1 MVMTLE
7 NGKRIILLRL
17 IGFISTLVYV
27 LYVFLAYFPK
37 VFRNAMTEKNLTLLT
52 VAVTFIF
59 LVVLFWP
66 SIKKYRYIFFSAD
79 ERTITLRW
87 YKPGLMPGESRS
99 IEIPSDRLAGYE
111 IQEKVMGL
119 YRYLILYQ
127 QVQGRKAAYPPVSIT
142 ALSRAQTEQIE
153 ETLKNYKSVI

>member
-99 IEIPSDRLAGYE
+99 IEIP
-111 IQEKVMGL
+111 
-119 YRYLILYQ
+119 
-127 QVQGRKAAYPPVSIT
+127 
-142 ALSRAQTEQIE
+142 
-153 ETLKNYKSVI
+153 

>member
-1 MVMTLE
+1 MTLE
-7 NGKRIILLRL
+7 NGKKIILLRL
-17 IGFISTLVYV
+17 IGFISTLAYV

-37 VFRNAMTEKNLTLLT
+37 VFRNVLAEKSLTLLT
-52 VAVTFIF
+52 IVVTAVF

-66 SIKKYRYIFFSAD
+66 SIRKFRYIFFSAD

-111 IQEKVMGL
+111 VKKEVMGL
-119 YRYLILYQ
+119 HRYLILFQ
-127 QVQGRKAAYPPVSIT
+127 QVQGRRAAYPPVSIT
-142 ALSRAQTEQIE
+142 ALSKAQLGQIE
-153 ETLKNYKSVI
+153 MTLKNYKSTM